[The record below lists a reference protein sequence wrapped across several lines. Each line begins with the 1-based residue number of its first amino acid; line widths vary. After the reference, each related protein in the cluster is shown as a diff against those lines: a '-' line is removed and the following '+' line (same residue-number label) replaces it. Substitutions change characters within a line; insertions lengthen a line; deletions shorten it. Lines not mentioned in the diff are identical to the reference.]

1 MSEGSPP
8 VWVLLRGLSRESGH
22 WGAFPVLLR
31 EALQACQPGA
41 QLVLL
46 DLPGNGE
53 HHQETSP
60 MQVLE
65 MVEFCRAQL
74 ANGGVPGPVHLLSM
88 SLGVMV
94 SSEWA
99 HRYPDEVSAAV
110 LINTSLRPFSPVYR
124 HAHPFSYLTLML
136 LSLSR
141 LGLRR
146 REARVLRM
154 TTRMLPQPGAV
165 LDDWVALQRKHPVGL
180 RNTLRQAWAA
190 ARYRARLIR
199 PKVPL
204 LLLCSRAD
212 ALVDW
217 RCSQALSRAWGAP
230 LRLHTQAG
238 HDLPL
243 DDGPWV
249 ARAVRDW
256 MAGLQAPSAPGRL
269 DPDDARGAVPG
280 MGLPVT

>member
-22 WGAFPVLLR
+22 WGAFPIQLR

-60 MQVLE
+60 MQVGQ

-74 ANGGVPGPVHLLSM
+74 AGGGVPGPVHLLAM

-99 HRYPDEVSAAV
+99 YRYPDEISAAV

-124 HAHPFSYLTLML
+124 HSRPLSYLALAL

-141 LGLRR
+141 LGVRR
-146 REARVLRM
+146 REAKVLSM
-154 TTRMLPQPGAV
+154 TTRLLPKPGRV

-180 RNTLRQAWAA
+180 RNTIRQALAA
-190 ARYRARLIR
+190 ARYRVSLTR
-199 PKVPL
+199 PKAPL

-230 LRLHTQAG
+230 LRMHTQAG

-243 DDGPWV
+243 DDGLWV
-249 ARAVRDW
+249 AQAVRDW
-256 MAGLQAPSAPGRL
+256 VAGMQKPAMPGSAYRPGGH
-269 DPDDARGAVPG
+269 GAVSG
-280 MGLPVT
+280 LGLPVT

>member
-1 MSEGSPP
+1 MLEGSPP
-8 VWVLLRGLSRESGH
+8 VWVLLRGMSRESGH
-22 WGAFPVLLR
+22 WGPFPVLLR
-31 EALQACQPGA
+31 EALQSCQPGA

-46 DLPGNGE
+46 DLPGNGD

-60 MQVLE
+60 MQVAK

-74 ANGGVPGPVHLLSM
+74 AGGGVTGPVHLLAM

-99 HRYPDEVSAAV
+99 YRYPHEVSAAV

-124 HAHPFSYLTLML
+124 HAQPFSYLALAL
-136 LSLSR
+136 LSLTR

-146 REARVLRM
+146 REAKVLSM
-154 TTRMLPQPGAV
+154 TTRMLPKPGAV
-165 LDDWVALQRKHPVGL
+165 LDDWVALQRKRPVGL
-180 RNTLRQAWAA
+180 RNTIRQALAA
-190 ARYRARLIR
+190 ARYRASLIR

-256 MAGLQAPSAPGRL
+256 IAGMQTPTAPGF
-269 DPDDARGAVPG
+269 ARRPEPQAAGPGVGVPA
-280 MGLPVT
+280 T